1 MANQGGTDFK
11 DALNRNAQGK
21 GAKQV
26 PPCGMQDSPSD
37 AHWGFKEGP
46 GQLSYRTATS
56 KTLVLLSPENIL
68 G

>member
-1 MANQGGTDFK
+1 MPRAKET
-11 DALNRNAQGK
+11 
-21 GAKQV
+21 KQV

-56 KTLVLLSPENIL
+56 KTLVLLSPENIP